1 MGDVILKLFLRK
13 IFSPVLPILIMNG
26 ILKISKVSFLYI
38 AIGSII
44 SCSNNTEKQSNTSA
58 ASTPTTAEATPS
70 EKPQTPIVKFK
81 VNGVDANTKV
91 GTGNDK
97 AEHIGIVN
105 GSSRYLSFVLN
116 GDEAKFPFRG
126 SLTMGLDKFDFKNGT
141 YQCTATFSRY
151 QRPNAAGEL
160 QYDSQRGGSF
170 TLIFSSLKKSSEANG
185 VGQMY
190 EATGTF
196 SGKMGLKMGFQAD
209 VKNIEI
215 TEGYFEKV
223 PIQVYGNN

>member
-1 MGDVILKLFLRK
+1 MSRPLHRLTFSILLMKN
-13 IFSPVLPILIMNG
+13 IFQ
-26 ILKISKVSFLYI
+26 ISKTSFFYV
-38 AIGSII
+38 AIICII
-44 SCSNNTEKQSNTSA
+44 SCSNHSEKQNNATTEAPKAISETS
-58 ASTPTTAEATPS
+58 TPS
-70 EKPQTPIVKFK
+70 EKPQTPLVKFK

-105 GSSRYLSFVLN
+105 GTSRYLSFVLN
-116 GDEAKFPFRG
+116 GDDTKYPFRG

-141 YQCTATFSRY
+141 YKCTATFSRY

-170 TLIFSSLKKSSEANG
+170 TLIFSSLKKSSETNG
-185 VGQMY
+185 VGEMY

-196 SGKMGLKMGFQAD
+196 SGKMGLKMGFQTD
-209 VKNIEI
+209 VKTIEI

>member
-1 MGDVILKLFLRK
+1 VLNFYDLPFPLSCLIFL
-13 IFSPVLPILIMNG
+13 ILIMKH
-26 ILKISKVSFLYI
+26 IFQFSKTSFLYV
-38 AIGSII
+38 AFVCII
-44 SCSNNTEKQSNTSA
+44 SCSNNSEKQNKTSTETPKA
-58 ASTPTTAEATPS
+58 ISATTTPT
-70 EKPQTPIVKFK
+70 EKPQTHLVKFK

-105 GSSRYLSFVLN
+105 GTSRYLSFVLN

-126 SLTMGLDKFDFKNGT
+126 SLTLGLDKFDFKNGA
-141 YQCTATFSRY
+141 YKCTATFSRY

-160 QYDSQRGGSF
+160 QYDSQKGGSF
-170 TLIFSSLKKSSEANG
+170 TINFSSLTKLSETNG

-196 SGKMGLKMGFQAD
+196 SGKMGLKMGFTSD
-209 VKNIEI
+209 VKTIEI

-223 PIQVYGNN
+223 PIQVYGKH

>member
-1 MGDVILKLFLRK
+1 MKN
-13 IFSPVLPILIMNG
+13 IFQ
-26 ILKISKVSFLYI
+26 ISKTSFLYV
-38 AIGSII
+38 AIVCII
-44 SCSNNTEKQSNTSA
+44 SCSNNSEKQNN
-58 ASTPTTAEATPS
+58 ASTEAPKVISETTTPS

-105 GSSRYLSFVLN
+105 GTSRYLSFVLN
-116 GDEAKFPFRG
+116 GDEVKYPFRG

-141 YQCTATFSRY
+141 YKCTATFSRY

-160 QYDSQRGGSF
+160 QYDSQKGGSF
-170 TLIFSSLKKSSEANG
+170 TLVFSSLTKSTETNG

-196 SGKMGLKMGFQAD
+196 SGKMGLKMGFQTD
-209 VKNIEI
+209 VKTIEI

-223 PIQVYGNN
+223 PIQVYGKN

>member
-1 MGDVILKLFLRK
+1 MTRPLHCLT
-13 IFSPVLPILIMNG
+13 FSILIMEN
-26 ILKISKVSFLYI
+26 IFRISKTPFLYV
-38 AIGSII
+38 ALVCII
-44 SCSNNTEKQSNTSA
+44 SCSNNSEKQNNANT
-58 ASTPTTAEATPS
+58 EAPKTFSETSKPS
-70 EKPQTPIVKFK
+70 EKPQTPLVKFK
-81 VNGVDANTKV
+81 INGVDANTKV

-97 AEHIGIVN
+97 AEHLGIVN
-105 GSSRYLSFVLN
+105 GTSRYLSFVLN
-116 GDEAKFPFRG
+116 GDEATFPFRG

-141 YQCTATFSRY
+141 YKCTATFSRY

-170 TLIFSSLKKSSEANG
+170 TLVFSSLKKSIETNG

-196 SGKMGLKMGFQAD
+196 SGKMGLKMGFSSD
-209 VKNIEI
+209 VKTIEI